1 MTTSITSTVYYS
13 QTTGGFYDSSIT
25 YSSMP
30 TDIVVIDASMIPTYQ
45 DAQAQ
50 GNTLHLVNGVVEIFT
65 ITPMIVHQQRGAASK
80 IEQAKQQVL
89 LNGCPFQNKY
99 VSVDSSS
106 RSDLGAI
113 AQYAQMS
120 IAGAASW
127 TPAYQTGW
135 IATDNSYI
143 ALPTPYDAISLAT
156 TAANWYTTIITEART
171 YKDQAL
177 VDLNPSTVVAAYQTA
192 HGLPTS

>member
-1 MTTSITSTVYYS
+1 MTATIYYS
-13 QTTGGFYDSSIT
+13 QTANGFYDTSLN
-25 YSSMP
+25 YASMP
-30 TDIVVIDASMIPTYQ
+30 ADIVLVDPSLVSSYI
-45 DAQAQ
+45 QAQ
-50 GNTLHLVNGVVEIFT
+50 HEGCVLQIINGGVVIVT
-65 ITPMIVHQQRGAASK
+65 LTPMIVHQQRGAASK

-127 TPAYQTGW
+127 TASYQTGW

-143 ALPTPYDAISLAT
+143 ALPSPTDAISLAT

>member
-1 MTTSITSTVYYS
+1 
-13 QTTGGFYDSSIT
+13 
-25 YSSMP
+25 
-30 TDIVVIDASMIPTYQ
+30 
-45 DAQAQ
+45 
-50 GNTLHLVNGVVEIFT
+50 
-65 ITPMIVHQQRGAASK
+65 MIVHEQKAASWN
-80 IEQAKQQVL
+80 IESAKQQVL
-89 LNGCPFQNKY
+89 LNGCPYENKY
-99 VSVDSSS
+99 VAVDSSS
-106 RSDLGAI
+106 RADLGAI

-127 TPAYQTGW
+127 TASYQTGW

-177 VDLNPSTVVAAYQTA
+177 VDLNPSTVVAVYQTA